1 MEPTCERGHPETGV
15 TVFELVVV
23 VLVLAILALV
33 AVPSLLETRENYR
46 LTAVTGQLVSDL
58 HKARVWAITKDAD
71 IRVIR
76 VDDSTYAIE
85 EDVAGT
91 WTNLENGPGLPAGFT
106 LTSAD
111 AAGFGPYG
119 NGDGGTYTL
128 TNPNSQTRQIVVEVS
143 GRIYAQ

>member
-1 MEPTCERGHPETGV
+1 VIRNRDKSDAEAGL
-15 TVFELVVV
+15 TVFELTIAM
-23 VLVLAILALV
+23 LVIAIIALI
-33 AVPSLLETRENYR
+33 AVPSLMETTENYR
-46 LTAVTGQLVSDL
+46 LTAAAGQLVSDL

-91 WTNLENGPGLPAGFT
+91 WTNLENGTALPTGFT
-106 LTSAD
+106 LTSSD
-111 AAGFGPYG
+111 PAGFGPYG

-128 TNPNSQTRQIVVEVS
+128 TNPNSRTRQVVVEVS